1 MQMRPPLI
9 ADRDLCGL
17 LVRVGEESVQGSA
30 VVAGALDA
38 RAGLGGICAFGLRP
52 DDADLVIGDDV
63 AVEGVQGGF
72 GDGGVRVRGEGGEVG
87 EEEGVEGVGVDA
99 GGGGADVVDEAGEL
113 GGVVVLV
120 EDEREV
126 GERLAVDDRDVGLWL
141 RKAREGVWTG
151 SFVGSQVD
159 GLGVG
164 GKVEHGGEYRFE
176 HFSLLFLR
184 DFMLVHRDEKAD
196 EGGGVVGKP
205 FQYGE
210 NTSMF
215 SLSL

>member
-1 MQMRPPLI
+1 M
-9 ADRDLCGL
+9 
-17 LVRVGEESVQGSA
+17 
-30 VVAGALDA
+30 
-38 RAGLGGICAFGLRP
+38 
-52 DDADLVIGDDV
+52 
-63 AVEGVQGGF
+63 
-72 GDGGVRVRGEGGEVG
+72 
-87 EEEGVEGVGVDA
+87 
-99 GGGGADVVDEAGEL
+99 VDEADEL

-151 SFVGSQVD
+151 SFVGSQAD

-164 GKVEHGGEYRFE
+164 GKAEVVEHGGEYRFE
-176 HFSLLFLR
+176 HFLLLFLR

-196 EGGGVVGKP
+196 EGGGVVGNP
-205 FQYGE
+205 FQYRE
-210 NTSMF
+210 NTSIF